1 MHDAIA
7 EEFKQVLDIEITE
20 RVLQDGQLI
29 TRVYNPRIGQELR
42 FFEEILQNRYEIH
55 AKF

>member
-1 MHDAIA
+1 VHDAIA

-29 TRVYNPRIGQELR
+29 TRVYNPRIGQR
-42 FFEEILQNRYEIH
+42 
-55 AKF
+55 